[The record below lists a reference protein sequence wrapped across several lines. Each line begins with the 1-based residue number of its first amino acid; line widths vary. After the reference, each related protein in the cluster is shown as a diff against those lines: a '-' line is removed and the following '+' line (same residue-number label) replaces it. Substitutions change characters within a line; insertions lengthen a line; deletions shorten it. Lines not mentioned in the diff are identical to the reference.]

1 MDRLWQARLVSD
13 VVEALRENESWT
25 AESHV
30 QKCIYMVK
38 ELFGTEVPF
47 RFVPYKHGPYSFEL
61 RDEIGRL
68 LSTRVLVSEPARP
81 YGPRIRT
88 RSDSVHLRRQL
99 ERVNHGLSD
108 QIVFVAGK
116 IGKMSASDVGLL
128 ATGILVLKEQDSRQ
142 VSSREPLVR
151 FRSLKPAVEEE
162 TCIEYISKARNLLQE
177 ARKLDFARKTS
188 PHPYSSVHA

>member
-13 VVEALRENESWT
+13 VVEALRENGSWT

-38 ELFGTEVPF
+38 ELFDKEVSF

-88 RSDSVHLRRQL
+88 RSDSAHLRRQL
-99 ERVNHGLSD
+99 ERVDHGLSD
-108 QIVFVAGK
+108 QIAFVAGK
-116 IGKMSASDVGLL
+116 IGAMPASDVGLL
-128 ATGILVLKEQDSRQ
+128 ATGILVLKEQETCKK
-142 VSSREPLVR
+142 SSQESLAR
-151 FRSLKPAVEEE
+151 FRYLKPAVEEE
-162 TCIEYISKARNLLQE
+162 TCIKFICDAQKLIQDV
-177 ARKLDFARKTS
+177 RKPAFSCDSRPL
-188 PHPYSSVHA
+188 PYSSSHA